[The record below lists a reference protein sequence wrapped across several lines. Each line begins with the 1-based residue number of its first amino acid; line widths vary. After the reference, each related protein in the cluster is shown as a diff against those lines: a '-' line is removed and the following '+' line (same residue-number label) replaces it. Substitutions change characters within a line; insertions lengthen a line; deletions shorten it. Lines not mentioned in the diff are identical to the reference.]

1 MIKLWGE
8 SPACDKPWIVSYFN
22 WHQPKVHWSGSQMK
36 HEVFNV
42 GNVGWNQHEMIGKT
56 LYEIWQIGTVAYLLG
71 CATNQSKAWKWLKWP
86 GIHDGPYGEF
96 FFLSVWGDNRARV
109 CSIFSGYLE
118 RSHICECSG
127 LRFLTLTLL
136 LFKSVG
142 LLIVVLRAV
151 GGDGPGPM
159 SKAWCEG
166 SKSSWIGGEKKSC
179 CQPATWN
186 SEARAASLAWRQW
199 GSIFWGLEMWK
210 NVLSWGVD
218 TFVIL
223 QKVDGSAR
231 LYQAQGQAEVGHC
244 IAHWCS

>member
-22 WHQPKVHWSGSQMK
+22 WHQPKAHWSGSQMK

-56 LYEIWQIGTVAYLLG
+56 LDEIWQIGSLPVTIKARFGNRWNDQESMMVLMVSVFFSAAEEITEQEFAQSLVGTLNEVTSASAVALNFWRWRCFCSNLWG
-71 CATNQSKAWKWLKWP
+71 SWWLSW
-86 GIHDGPYGEF
+86 E
-96 FFLSVWGDNRARV
+96 
-109 CSIFSGYLE
+109 
-118 RSHICECSG
+118 
-127 LRFLTLTLL
+127 
-136 LFKSVG
+136 
-142 LLIVVLRAV
+142 AV

-186 SEARAASLAWRQW
+186 SESSCSVVDMAAVRKHFLRA
-199 GSIFWGLEMWK
+199 G
-210 NVLSWGVD
+210 NVAKCALWGVD

-244 IAHWCS
+244 IVHWCS